1 MSGGLDQVFSSV
13 SNGVSIFA
21 VAVAASPEA
30 FGQITILTTVLFALL
45 QCSRGGLGIPLLQAA
60 NQHREDIRSEGSR
73 ALAATLAICPVLG
86 LAIFAFYPLVG
97 FSAIA
102 IGLSVPIV
110 LGQDILRYVAMTIG
124 RPHVAALWDGVWA
137 LGAVVTLVLAW
148 LSLPFVT
155 AGFVLATWGALGL
168 IAFVAMA
175 VDLRLAPHFRGVA
188 GWLKANWQDRVNYAI
203 DAGLEQGGLVII
215 FSTMSVLMT
224 ADSAGA
230 LRGAMALFAPI
241 GIFGV
246 AVQMVLIPES
256 VRASAT
262 PAKVWR
268 LLAPTAVLTGLVT
281 AAIGAVAYF
290 LPPSIGFYLLGD
302 SWASAHQAMIPTT
315 AWFVAACFA
324 VVIGIQLK
332 TFNRSREL
340 LVMKIASSI
349 VQLLVAIG
357 AALWIGTPAGVAA
370 CLAAATFL
378 TALFFF
384 FRWPPAR
391 LEPRLDAPAEAEVGI
406 EEAVLTTELP
416 MVFDGVQPA
425 GGTDATAVQPLA
437 DTPSSMPDPPPVRVE
452 RPTPRRRPIV
462 GIVAA
467 ACCLVGLVVI
477 VRNISDRRKSLR
489 ASTVDLEQ

>member
-60 NQHREDIRSEGSR
+60 NQHPEDILSEGSR
-73 ALAATLAICPVLG
+73 ALGAVLAISPLLG
-86 LAIFAFYPLVG
+86 LAIFAFYPVVG

-110 LGQDILRYVAMTIG
+110 LGQDIIRYVAMTIG
-124 RPHVAALWDGVWA
+124 RPHVAAIWDGVWA

-168 IAFVAMA
+168 IALVAMA
-175 VDLRLAPHFRGVA
+175 VDLRMTPYFRGVA
-188 GWLKANWQDRVNYAI
+188 GWLRANWRDRVNYAI
-203 DAGLEQGGLVII
+203 DAGLEQGALVII
-215 FSTMSVLMT
+215 FSAMSVLMT

-256 VRASAT
+256 VRASAS
-262 PAKVWR
+262 PARVWR

-302 SWASAHQAMIPTT
+302 SWESAHKAMIPTT

-324 VVIGIQLK
+324 VVIGLQLK

-340 LVMKIASSI
+340 LAMKVSSSI

-378 TALFFF
+378 AALFFF

-391 LEPRLDAPAEAEVGI
+391 LEPRLDAPAETEVGLD
-406 EEAVLTTELP
+406 EAVLTTDLP
-416 MVFDGVQPA
+416 MVFEGAPPGEETA
-425 GGTDATAVQPLA
+425 GTAVHTLA
-437 DTPSSMPDPPPVRVE
+437 DPTAQPDPPPVRVE
-452 RPTPRRRPIV
+452 RPTPPRRRLMI

-467 ACCLVGLVVI
+467 ACCLVGMLI
-477 VRNISDRRKSLR
+477 LAQHINGRRRSLR
-489 ASTVDLEQ
+489 TSTIDLEP